1 MQRLKR
7 VFQID
12 IELCPHCAGTLR
24 VIASIEDPKVIARI
38 LAHIVA
44 RDGAHG
50 PGQPRTTATLA
61 RTRCPQLRA
70 TPLLCLI
77 SPNWP

>member
-12 IELCPHCAGTLR
+12 IELCPHCGGTLR
-24 VIASIEDPKVIARI
+24 VIASIEDTKVIARI

-44 RDGAHG
+44 RDGGHG
-50 PGQPRTTATLA
+50 PGQPRAP
-61 RTRCPQLRA
+61 PQLSLGLGA
-70 TPLLCLI
+70 PSSEQL
-77 SPNWP
+77 PFFV